1 MSKFHTAQIQVRFA
15 DIDKLGH
22 VNNANYLTYF
32 EIARMKFFEDEFKSI
47 TDLDWKT
54 KGLILAKT
62 EVEFLSP
69 ILLEDS
75 VEVETFCT
83 KIGNKSFDL
92 GYRVYK
98 INQFERTLA
107 ARGASVLVAYN
118 YVEQKSIPVEE
129 SWKKELSRFLN
140 LNN

>member
-1 MSKFHTAQIQVRFA
+1 MLDFHTSHIQVRFA

-22 VNNANYLTYF
+22 VNNAKYLTYF
-32 EIARMKFFEDEFKSI
+32 EIARMQFFEDEFKNV

-62 EVEFLSP
+62 EIEFIVP
-69 ILLEDS
+69 ILLEDK
-75 VEVETFCT
+75 VEIETFCT

-92 GYRVYK
+92 AYRVFR
-98 INQFERTLA
+98 INNQERMLA
-107 ARGASVLVAYN
+107 AKGSSVLVAYN

-129 SWKKELSRFLN
+129 SWKKELSRFLI
-140 LNN
+140 

>member
-1 MSKFHTAQIQVRFA
+1 MSKFHTSKIQVRFA

-22 VNNANYLTYF
+22 VNNAIYLTYF
-32 EIARMKFFEDEFKSI
+32 EIARMQFFEDEFKNI

-69 ILLEDS
+69 ILLDDK
-75 VEVETFCT
+75 VEIETYCS

-92 GYRVYK
+92 AYRVYK
-98 INQFERTLA
+98 INQFGRALA
-107 ARGASVLVAYN
+107 ARGSSVLVAYN
-118 YVEQKSIPVEE
+118 YVEQKSIPVEAN
-129 SWKKELSRFLN
+129 WKKELSRFLN
-140 LNN
+140 

>member
-1 MSKFHTAQIQVRFA
+1 MPEFHTSHIQVRFA

-32 EIARMKFFEDEFKSI
+32 EIARMQFFEDEFKNV

-62 EVEFLSP
+62 EVEFLVP
-69 ILLEDS
+69 VLLEDK
-75 VEVETFCT
+75 VEIETFCT

-92 GYRVYK
+92 AYRVFR
-98 INQFERTLA
+98 INDNTRMLA
-107 ARGASVLVAYN
+107 AKGASVLVAYN
-118 YVEQKSIPVEE
+118 YLEQKSIPVEE
-129 SWKKELSRFLN
+129 SWKKELSRFLV
-140 LNN
+140 

>member
-1 MSKFHTAQIQVRFA
+1 MPEFHTSHIQVRFA

-32 EIARMKFFEDEFKSI
+32 EIARMQFFEDEFKNV

-62 EVEFLSP
+62 EVEFLVP
-69 ILLEDS
+69 VLLEDK
-75 VEVETFCT
+75 VEIETFCT

-92 GYRVYK
+92 AYRVFR
-98 INQFERTLA
+98 INDNTRMLA
-107 ARGASVLVAYN
+107 AKGASVLVAYN
-118 YVEQKSIPVEE
+118 YLEQKSIPVEE
-129 SWKKELSRFLN
+129 SWKKELSKFLV
-140 LNN
+140 